1 MGSEQCAKKFKGK
14 RTKFSLSP
22 RLVELENDFKQS
34 GGAWREFRIGELF
47 EVATPKKRFDAN
59 KIQFGGAYAYVA
71 RGREN
76 NGIRGYI
83 DEDLEFLNP
92 ANTISFGQDTATMF
106 YQTQPYFTGDKIKIF
121 SFKKGVLNRYNAN
134 FLIASMQK
142 AFSNFSWGSTSFK
155 VEALKNV
162 VIFLPVYENN
172 IIAFDYMESY
182 IQELE
187 RERIQELEAYLRVAG
202 FKDTK
207 LNDKEK
213 EALQVFNDSTK
224 SGGGGQLVA

>member
-1 MGSEQCAKKFKGK
+1 MA
-14 RTKFSLSP
+14 
-22 RLVELENDFKQS
+22 ELENDFKQS
-34 GGAWREFRIGELF
+34 GGEWREFRIGELF
-47 EVATPKKRFDAN
+47 EVATPKKRFDVN

-187 RERIQELEAYLRVAG
+187 RERIQELEVYLSVAG

-213 EALQVFNDSTK
+213 EALQIFTDSSK
-224 SGGGGQLVA
+224 RGGGGQLVA